1 MEKFTMEKSEA
12 RLSFLDIMISKS
24 GTKIWMDTTKPQ
36 TQNVMSYL
44 RKTTHD
50 ILEQIYRSLLQEE
63 YVALLKIKM
72 QKKKR
77 FKEPKKR
84 C

>member
-1 MEKFTMEKSEA
+1 MEKSQA

-44 RKTTHD
+44 RKTTNG
-50 ILEQIYRSLLQEE
+50 ILERIYHSLLQEE
-63 YVALLKIKM
+63 YVALLKIKL
-72 QKKKR
+72 QKKK
-77 FKEPKKR
+77 KTQ
-84 C
+84 